1 MMNFYQLLNFYCLL
15 LFQIYIL
22 TCPAFWL
29 LVEQT
34 SNSMTSPWTWTHHTI
49 TIRHLMFEFLLEQ
62 QNLVRV
68 WLLGFDLITWV
79 CRVGKVMCISVKL
92 ELPAWT
98 SSLISLYLIKKKKK
112 KNQKTFSVLT
122 LFDSL
127 DSWSRVFFPCH
138 NKSTVSHHFNP
149 ETWKK
154 LSTIDINSSSHDSVD
169 HKHTAC

>member
-34 SNSMTSPWTWTHHTI
+34 SNSMTSPWTWTHYTI

-79 CRVGKVMCISVKL
+79 CRVGKVMCISVQL

-98 SSLISLYLIKKKKK
+98 SSLISLYLIKKKKINK
-112 KNQKTFSVLT
+112 SKNFFSSNTFWL
-122 LFDSL
+122 LRL
-127 DSWSRVFFPCH
+127 LKQGFFPCH